1 MLHGNVRISPS
12 ACVRATAECCAARDG
27 ASVAVRT
34 WRHDMSLAGTGEDIA
49 VAYLS
54 DEKDEV
60 TRPI

>member
-1 MLHGNVRISPS
+1 MFVLLPNVALHGM
-12 ACVRATAECCAARDG
+12 VRA
-27 ASVAVRT
+27 

>member
-1 MLHGNVRISPS
+1 MLDGNVKISPS
-12 ACVRATAECCAARDG
+12 ACVRATADCCAAPDG
-27 ASVAVRT
+27 ASVAVRA